1 MRPFRMFDSLSCYE
15 GLEARLSLTS
25 IVATSTVLAATTSDD
40 DPLPDPEPSP
50 GPYPGEDAPLEY
62 PDPPPSGP
70 VGPGIMILV

>member
-1 MRPFRMFDSLSCYE
+1 MRSLSLFENLSRYE
-15 GLEARLSLTS
+15 SLEVRLSPTTL
-25 IVATSTVLAATTSDD
+25 VAANVSVVAADED

-70 VGPGIMILV
+70 VGPGFMTQD